1 MENRIRAIRR
11 FLPKKTALR
20 EVYVKRIKEVER
32 SLNYRPIRKFN
43 YNNPI
48 EVLNNNCVELST
60 NKNIIIHS
68 NTLDLLAAMRQYSM
82 FYTSFYFNSQN
93 LFICGYPF
101 IGNYSIPVQ
110 SECKIIGI
118 SIRIEIGLH
127 IPWHIFKLLF
137 YRGHI
142 CRHLK
147 G

>member
-1 MENRIRAIRR
+1 VENRIRAIRR

-68 NTLDLLAAMRQYSM
+68 NTLDLLAAMKQHSM
-82 FYTSFYFNSQN
+82 FYNHSILIAKTYLYAATLSSE
-93 LFICGYPF
+93 ITPF
-101 IGNYSIPVQ
+101 QFSPNAKS
-110 SECKIIGI
+110 
-118 SIRIEIGLH
+118 
-127 IPWHIFKLLF
+127 
-137 YRGHI
+137 
-142 CRHLK
+142 
-147 G
+147 